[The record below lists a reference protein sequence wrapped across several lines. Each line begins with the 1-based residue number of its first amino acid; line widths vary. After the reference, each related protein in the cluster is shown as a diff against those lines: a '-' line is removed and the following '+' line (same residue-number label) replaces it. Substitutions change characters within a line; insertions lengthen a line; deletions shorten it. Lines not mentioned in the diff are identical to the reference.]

1 MRLGRSDGSSQSVRM
16 DQEQPFE
23 VHLRALMREAAWRS
37 LVLWTAGLWV
47 LNAVMGLFVGY
58 SAVIAFQP
66 WVWLALLVLAA
77 PFSILSGLSR
87 GGAPE
92 RPWPHWVMWML
103 ACCAVGIAAFLG
115 CVAWLS
121 WQRELIGQALRYLL
135 LAMTVL
141 PVALIVRKLAQLR
154 AQSFSDKDTQ

>member
-1 MRLGRSDGSSQSVRM
+1 M

-23 VHLRALMREAAWRS
+23 VHLRELMRDAAWRP
-37 LVLWTAGLWV
+37 LVLLTAGLWL
-47 LNAVMGLFVGY
+47 LNPMMGLFVGNT
-58 SAVIAFQP
+58 AAIAFQP
-66 WVWLALLVLAA
+66 WVWLVLPVLAA
-77 PFSILSGLSR
+77 PFPILSWLSS

-92 RPWPHWVMWML
+92 RPWPHWVLWAL
-103 ACCAVGIAAFLG
+103 AICAVGIAAYLG

-135 LAMTVL
+135 MALTVL
-141 PVALIVRKLAQLR
+141 PVALIVRKLAQLQ